1 MFWTIVGALIFV
13 FFVVPIVLGLV
24 LEILAK
30 LFEEDELLGCVALVV
45 ILTILMIII
54 FLILYNMSMREVIRA
69 ITYLLVLVFIGCA
82 SVYCV
87 FLLLSLIRA
96 MGL

>member
-1 MFWTIVGALIFV
+1 
-13 FFVVPIVLGLV
+13 

-54 FLILYNMSMREVIRA
+54 F
-69 ITYLLVLVFIGCA
+69 
-82 SVYCV
+82 
-87 FLLLSLIRA
+87 
-96 MGL
+96 

>member
-1 MFWTIVGALIFV
+1 MNI
-13 FFVVPIVLGLV
+13 
-24 LEILAK
+24 K
-30 LFEEDELLGCVALVV
+30 
-45 ILTILMIII
+45 
-54 FLILYNMSMREVIRA
+54 EVIRA

-87 FLLLSLIRA
+87 FLLLSLIKA

>member
-1 MFWTIVGALIFV
+1 MYGISSCFDNFN
-13 FFVVPIVLGLV
+13 
-24 LEILAK
+24 
-30 LFEEDELLGCVALVV
+30 DYN
-45 ILTILMIII
+45 
-54 FLILYNMSMREVIRA
+54 FLILYNMNMKEVIRA

>member
-1 MFWTIVGALIFV
+1 
-13 FFVVPIVLGLV
+13 
-24 LEILAK
+24 
-30 LFEEDELLGCVALVV
+30 
-45 ILTILMIII
+45 
-54 FLILYNMSMREVIRA
+54 MSMKEVVRA

-87 FLLLSLIRA
+87 FLLLSLIKA

>member
-13 FFVVPIVLGLV
+13 FFVVPVVLALV

-54 FLILYNMSMREVIRA
+54 F
-69 ITYLLVLVFIGCA
+69 
-82 SVYCV
+82 
-87 FLLLSLIRA
+87 
-96 MGL
+96 

>member
-1 MFWTIVGALIFV
+1 VYCFSGFSN
-13 FFVVPIVLGLV
+13 FVV
-24 LEILAK
+24 
-30 LFEEDELLGCVALVV
+30 DN
-45 ILTILMIII
+45 
-54 FLILYNMSMREVIRA
+54 FLILYNMNMKEVIRA

-87 FLLLSLIRA
+87 FLLLSLIKA